1 MWDYTNVIS
10 SNKGKHVVDKSEDL
24 DLIPEW
30 FKESRLN
37 FAENLLWCRRSDKT
51 AIVATGKWGFFFGCF
66 CSADIFLGEGHG
78 KRFISYE
85 ELYNDVLKFAEAL
98 KSLGV
103 KKGDRVA
110 AYIPNCAE
118 AIIAMLATT
127 SLGALWRYVACLC
140 VCVCI
145 CLGN

>member
-1 MWDYTNVIS
+1 MLLV
-10 SNKGKHVVDKSEDL
+10 SE
-24 DLIPEW
+24 
-30 FKESRLN
+30 
-37 FAENLLWCRRSDKT
+37 A
-51 AIVATGKWGFFFGCF
+51 FFGCF
-66 CSADIFLGEGHG
+66 YSADIFLGEGHG

>member
-1 MWDYTNVIS
+1 MAAN
-10 SNKGKHVVDKSEDL
+10 
-24 DLIPEW
+24 IP
-30 FKESRLN
+30 
-37 FAENLLWCRRSDKT
+37 
-51 AIVATGKWGFFFGCF
+51 
-66 CSADIFLGEGHG
+66 LGEGHG
-78 KRFISYE
+78 RRFISYQ

-127 SLGALWRYVACLC
+127 SLGALWRYVVEWKRC
-140 VCVCI
+140 VSCRE
-145 CLGN
+145 N

>member
-1 MWDYTNVIS
+1 MV
-10 SNKGKHVVDKSEDL
+10 
-24 DLIPEW
+24 
-30 FKESRLN
+30 N
-37 FAENLLWCRRSDKT
+37 FH
-51 AIVATGKWGFFFGCF
+51 
-66 CSADIFLGEGHG
+66 LGEGHG

-127 SLGALWRYVACLC
+127 SLGALWRYVLLES
-140 VCVCI
+140 VCVRETHLFI
-145 CLGN
+145 LLDVAVLLHPISALQ